1 MENTQTLYNK
11 IYQFNN
17 LAENLNIVTI
27 DDISNQLD
35 IDYSEVIET
44 IDAFDEKDTTEY
56 IDGLADKYVTLTGLI
71 QQMEALGFDMEEAIN
86 RVCDN
91 NLTKFINA
99 DIDIDSI
106 ANLQPANTEA
116 IFIPQHN
123 VIVFKDENGKVKKP
137 LNYIPVDLSDLVVK
151 DIFKET
157 T

>member
-1 MENTQTLYNK
+1 MKNTQTLYNK

-17 LAENLNIVTI
+17 FAGNLDVVTV

-44 IDAFDEKDTTEY
+44 IEAFDEKDTTEY

-71 QQMEALGFDMEEAIN
+71 QQMEAIGFNMDEAIE

-91 NLTKFINA
+91 NLTKFVDAGRYTSGI
-99 DIDIDSI
+99 
-106 ANLQPANTEA
+106 QPDNTEA
-116 IFIPQHN
+116 IHIPEHN
-123 VIVFKDENGKVKKP
+123 LIMFKDENGKVKKP

>member
-1 MENTQTLYNK
+1 MKNTQTLYNK

-17 LAENLNIVTI
+17 LAGNLDVVTT

-71 QQMEALGFDMEEAIN
+71 QQMEALGFNMDEAIE

-91 NLTKFINA
+91 NLTKFVDA
-99 DIDIDSI
+99 RSYTSSI
-106 ANLQPANTEA
+106 QPDNTEA
-116 IFIPQHN
+116 IRISAHN
-123 VIVFKDENGKVKKP
+123 LIMFKDKNGKVKKP